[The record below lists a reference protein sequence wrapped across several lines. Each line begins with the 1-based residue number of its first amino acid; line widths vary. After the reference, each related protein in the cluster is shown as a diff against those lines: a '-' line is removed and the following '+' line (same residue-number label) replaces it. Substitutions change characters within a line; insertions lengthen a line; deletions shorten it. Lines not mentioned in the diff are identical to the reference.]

1 MRRENELGEADVGNV
16 AADRV
21 RAQVEIDRTPGQ
33 RETLA
38 TRVGRITRL
47 NDAVRLSR
55 RGARRRY
62 RR

>member
-1 MRRENELGEADVGNV
+1 MRREDMLGEADVGNV

-38 TRVGRITRL
+38 TRV
-47 NDAVRLSR
+47 AESR
-55 RGARRRY
+55 G
-62 RR
+62 